1 MDKHEL
7 YHWGV
12 KGMKWGVRRYQN
24 KDGTL
29 TAAGKK
35 RRRAE
40 ISDDAKDAAQ
50 IRKKKVQEMSNAELR
65 RLNER
70 TRLEQEHKRLNPN
83 AFKRG
88 VAFVAATAG
97 VMTTVITAYEKSD
110 KLRQLGKKVGDKIID
125 KAGDMVMNDLNKRIM
140 G

>member
-1 MDKHEL
+1 MDKNEL

-24 KDGTL
+24 NDGTL

-35 RRRAE
+35 RRKTE
-40 ISDDAKDAAQ
+40 LSEDARDAAR
-50 IRKKKVQEMSNAELR
+50 IKTKKVGEMSNAELR

-70 TRLEQEHKRLNPN
+70 TRLEQEHKRLHPN

-88 VAFVAATAG
+88 VAVVAATAG
-97 VMTTVITAYEKSD
+97 VMTTVMTAYDKSG
-110 KLRQLGKKVGDKIID
+110 KLFNLGKRVGDRIID
-125 KAGDMVMNDLNKRIM
+125 GAGDMIMKDLNKRIN